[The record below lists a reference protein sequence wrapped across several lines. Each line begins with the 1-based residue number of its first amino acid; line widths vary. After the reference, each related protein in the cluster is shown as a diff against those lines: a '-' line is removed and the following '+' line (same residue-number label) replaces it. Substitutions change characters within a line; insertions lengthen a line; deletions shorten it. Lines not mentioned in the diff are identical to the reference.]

1 MSVILVTLP
10 GSPKESDA
18 AKKKD
23 TETDERL
30 ESIIRGDVLTA
41 LSCHIVI
48 VTVSGYCF

>member
-23 TETDERL
+23 AETDERL
-30 ESIIRGDVLTA
+30 ESIVRGDVLTE
-41 LSCHIVI
+41 IVM
-48 VTVSGYCF
+48 SYCDRDGLRPLL